1 MAVQGRVIPAVR
13 LPLLLEPQPEG
24 GFTVTSPLV
33 PELITEGDNL
43 DEVIEHVQDAW
54 ATVLEFYEDDGR
66 PLPPELFVTDRE
78 GPISVVALIP
88 AVQMEE

>member
-43 DEVIEHVQDAW
+43 DEVIEHVQDCW
-54 ATVLEFYEDDGR
+54 ATVLEFYEEDGR
-66 PLPPELFVTDRE
+66 PLPSELFVNDKE
-78 GPISVVALIP
+78 GPIAIVALIP
-88 AVQMEE
+88 AVQIDA

>member
-43 DEVIEHVQDAW
+43 EEVIEHVQDCW

-66 PLPPELFVTDRE
+66 PLPPELFVDDKG
-78 GPISVVALIP
+78 GPIAIDVLIP
-88 AVQMEE
+88 AVRMEE